1 MGVAP
6 NISPEDTVM
15 GVAPS
20 LVSFVRVA
28 IEGSASAMVKRMIT
42 EEMGSYIW
50 QVMRKKVDGIICT
63 ANIPL
68 LVLMLLSS

>member
-6 NISPEDTVM
+6 NISPEDTVA

-42 EEMGSYIW
+42 
-50 QVMRKKVDGIICT
+50 KKMDED
-63 ANIPL
+63 
-68 LVLMLLSS
+68 